1 MADFIGN
8 ATSTQLFILMS
19 IPLTGAIILAG
30 LLVFSFRRRNR
41 KQKMKLGIPLKE
53 EVSSDSVPE
62 HDQVS
67 SVDPASD
74 GLPTSPAD
82 NGLNL
87 DILSNKVNT
96 EAVSMDTSEQPNEEK
111 IDLAARLGD
120 RPSVAP
126 QSSEPSE
133 LLRLLRDP
141 QSGDLIVE
149 VAGRHYSKLT
159 DVDDKEVGQ
168 YILELVA
175 HLLVFTN
182 GVIATEIGVK
192 SVYLP
197 KRLGKIPIP
206 LAKPTPVSQLPD
218 PATLE
223 ASSISSPQPEPTSSE
238 PELVPKPP
246 PEAEAAFLASLQ
258 ARPPQPEPQQRGGG
272 VFGRPKPMGEAGAMP
287 GFNLADEIN
296 KIVQTRLMISPLSST
311 NDVEIV
317 SDPRGG
323 IQIIVDGV
331 GYASPDDIPD
341 PEVKTL
347 IKESIK
353 QWERSS

>member
-8 ATSTQLFILMS
+8 ATSTQLLILMS
-19 IPLTGAIILAG
+19 IPLTGAVILIG
-30 LLVFSFRRRNR
+30 LLVFFSGKRNR
-41 KQKMKLGIPLKE
+41 KQKMKLGIPLKAKA
-53 EVSSDSVPE
+53 SSDEAIPE
-62 HDQVS
+62 HNIED
-67 SVDPASD
+67 
-74 GLPTSPAD
+74 
-82 NGLNL
+82 
-87 DILSNKVNT
+87 NKVDT
-96 EAVSMDTSEQPNEEK
+96 EAVSMDIPEQPEEK
-111 IDLAARLGD
+111 IDLAARLGN
-120 RPSVAP
+120 RPPVAP
-126 QSSEPSE
+126 PSLEAAE

-149 VAGRHYSKLT
+149 VAGRRYTKLA

-197 KRLGKIPIP
+197 KRLGKIPLP
-206 LAKPTPVSQLPD
+206 LTKPTPVSQLPD
-218 PATLE
+218 PA
-223 ASSISSPQPEPTSSE
+223 AYDSSSTSSPQPEPTSSE

-272 VFGRPKPMGEAGAMP
+272 FFVRSKPASEAGAVP

-311 NDVEIV
+311 DDVEIV
-317 SDPRGG
+317 SDPGGG
-323 IQIIVDGV
+323 IRIIVDGV

-341 PEVKTL
+341 LEVKTL

-353 QWERSS
+353 QWERSL

>member
-1 MADFIGN
+1 
-8 ATSTQLFILMS
+8 
-19 IPLTGAIILAG
+19 
-30 LLVFSFRRRNR
+30 
-41 KQKMKLGIPLKE
+41 
-53 EVSSDSVPE
+53 
-62 HDQVS
+62 
-67 SVDPASD
+67 
-74 GLPTSPAD
+74 
-82 NGLNL
+82 L
-87 DILSNKVNT
+87 DILGNKTDT
-96 EAVSMDTSEQPNEEK
+96 EAVSMDIPEQPNEEK
-111 IDLAARLGD
+111 IDLAARLGVQ
-120 RPSVAP
+120 PPVAP

-182 GVIATEIGVK
+182 GVIATEVGVK

-197 KRLGKIPIP
+197 KRLSKVPIP
-206 LAKPTPVSQLPD
+206 LTKPTPVSQLPD
-218 PATLE
+218 PATHE
-223 ASSISSPQPEPTSSE
+223 STSPSEPEPTSSE

-258 ARPPQPEPQQRGGG
+258 ARPPQPEPQQGGG
-272 VFGRPKPMGEAGAMP
+272 GMYGRPKPTSEAGAMP

-317 SDPRGG
+317 SDPSGG

-331 GYASPDDIPD
+331 GYSSPDDIPD
-341 PEVKTL
+341 PEVKKL

-353 QWERSS
+353 QWERS